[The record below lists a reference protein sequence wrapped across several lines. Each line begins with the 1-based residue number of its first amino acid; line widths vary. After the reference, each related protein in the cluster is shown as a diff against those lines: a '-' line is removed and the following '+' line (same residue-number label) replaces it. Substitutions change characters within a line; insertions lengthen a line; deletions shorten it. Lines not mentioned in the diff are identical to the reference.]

1 MPEYPDRGDH
11 GLFAPIDAMRAMVEI
26 GELPRADYVARLREL
41 IAFLE
46 SEIKNVRA
54 QHALGRVSDTE
65 LQVIEH
71 DQADMMAGIQER
83 LRKGLTRRSPAQ

>member
-11 GLFAPIDAMRAMVEI
+11 GLFAPIDAMRAM
-26 GELPRADYVARLREL
+26 VARLREL

-71 DQADMMAGIQER
+71 DQADMIAGIQER